1 MVDVILKGLQDT
13 LVSFLEEGF
22 SVKLDEFGSFRPA
35 INAESQDKED
45 DVNVHTIIRRKIIF
59 TPGSKFKAMLGGAN
73 IELFGDGTTITES
86 ADSGN
91 PSGRNSGG
99 EAPDPAAYF
108 FILVLL
114 NKESSSS
121 FPYLSYFLTTLF
133 AVLYSFLNSR
143 YKLRIAGTCC
153 SSEIYNLPFSI
164 NQQIIG
170 HSIYFPL
177 FANFL

>member
-1 MVDVILKGLQDT
+1 MTLKEKQLEFIIYCIENTAERLGRYSADVYNKLKELGAIDGYINAFYDT
-13 LVSFLEEGF
+13 LHTQGKAYIVDSLLEYIYHRDPQWLP
-22 SVKLDEFGSFRPA
+22 KDYRPFQ
-35 INAESQDKED
+35 ISH
-45 DVNVHTIIRRKIIF
+45 VNCLSWFYLPCR
-59 TPGSKFKAMLGGAN
+59 
-73 IELFGDGTTITES
+73 TT
-86 ADSGN
+86 
-91 PSGRNSGG
+91 
-99 EAPDPAAYF
+99 Y
-108 FILVLL
+108 LL
-114 NKESSSS
+114 
-121 FPYLSYFLTTLF
+121 LL